1 MTLDPIK
8 DKKALN
14 DPMIANKKIK
24 AKKEQP
30 NRPQENPKKIKETQE
45 NLIKSSVPSKQQAKQ
60 TTNCLSRGY
69 RVYDTTDPDIYSDTT
84 DLIIGACIIV

>member
-1 MTLDPIK
+1 MDPIK

-14 DPMIANKKIK
+14 YPMIANKKIK

-45 NLIKSSVPSKQQAKQ
+45 PPKKRQCHQNNQQIGYLEATEFMIQRIQ
-60 TTNCLSRGY
+60 TYTA
-69 RVYDTTDPDIYSDTT
+69 TQ
-84 DLIIGACIIV
+84 

>member
-1 MTLDPIK
+1 MVKVNPIK

-14 DPMIANKKIK
+14 DSMIASEEIK

-45 NLIKSSVPSKQQAKQ
+45 NLRQASVPSKQS
-60 TTNCLSRGY
+60 TNCAPRGCT
-69 RVYDTTDPDIYSDTT
+69 VYYNTTDPNIYSPTT
-84 DLIIGACIIV
+84 DLIIAACTIV